1 MNELSW
7 NAPRKRSR
15 TLLIVE
21 GYHEKNI
28 LFNKIISAFPEM
40 NIKEDDIFVYKS
52 NIYNLVTKIVNEY
65 GEDWKDLDIDL
76 PWLITKD
83 SKDETLRKRN
93 FKNIFL
99 IFDYERHDPLY
110 SEKTINSILE
120 YFSKVEDVGKLYINY
135 PMVESYLDL
144 NGFPD
149 DGYENRKFSASIKN
163 GKKYKNTITKR
174 FAYKLINFPKKIS
187 EILTK
192 RFHTATDVSEVFV
205 ERLLQI
211 SSMDEVDKLICDV
224 LKGNL
229 IDENLKTFEC
239 QLKVLIKEMTFMES
253 KKSYN
258 EFMRYAYKQIIVHN
272 IKKANKIQNDVY
284 DVKNDDL
291 LDCYNGLN
299 DQKILDKQNRI
310 SVFTCEGDVWVL
322 NTSVFIVPDYN
333 LSLIFNSKSKKSST

>member
-21 GYHEKNI
+21 GHHEKDI
-28 LFNKIISAFPEM
+28 LFNKVITAFPEM
-40 NIKEDDIFVYKS
+40 NIKVDDIVVYKS
-52 NIYNLVTKIVNEY
+52 NIYNLATKIVKEY
-65 GEDWKDLDIDL
+65 GENWNDMDIDL

-83 SKDETLRKRN
+83 NKDEILRKID

-110 SEKTINSILE
+110 SETIINTMMN
-120 YFSKVEDVGKLYINY
+120 YFSKVEDVGKLYLNY

-149 DGYENRKFSASIKN
+149 DSYEDRKFSVTIKN
-163 GKKYKNTITKR
+163 GKVYKNAIKKR
-174 FAYKLINFPKKIS
+174 YAYKLTKFPEKIF

-192 RFHTATDVSEVFV
+192 RFHTAKAVSEAFV
-205 ERLLQI
+205 EKILQV

-229 IDENLKTFEC
+229 IDEDLKTFEC
-239 QLKVLIKEMTFMES
+239 QLKVLIKEMAFMENN
-253 KKSYN
+253 KSYN
-258 EFMRYAYKQIIVHN
+258 EFMRYVYKQIIVHN
-272 IKKANKIQNDVY
+272 IKKANKIQKGVY
-284 DVKNDDL
+284 NVENEAL
-291 LDCYNGLN
+291 LECYNGLN
-299 DQKILDKQNRI
+299 AQEILDRQNKN
-310 SVFTCEGDVWVL
+310 SAMTCERHVWVL

-333 LSLIFNSKSKKSST
+333 SSLIFN